1 LLLPIKRKS
10 FNFIF
15 QATSSSEI
23 QTERKN
29 RDRSKVESSST
40 YRKKKN
46 VSLNDKNSSSSPAKI
61 RTRVAADAA
70 VTTEKY
76 DEDSVIR
83 RLKRAA
89 TRASAEAAEKKLLE
103 QQHSSSSPSPL
114 DDSDDS
120 NNNRQRELRS
130 SLNNNNNNNNSA
142 RQASSSNSSSPLRK
156 NLLDLMQLIDEELRQ
171 NRHHHHVR
179 GMMVAPQSDSMGAI
193 LTHNLRQEEEEEQEN
208 VVTSYNGDR
217 SGQELR
223 GGEEKSRR
231 SNKMKSI
238 RDVAV
243 LLAKPL
249 QHDDITFEGAGRIR
263 LLVKLIKDNHF
274 RPDLICFVGGT
285 TGSHNH
291 VADADASY
299 LFFRHLC
306 QSQRVLAAT
315 TVPIFLARQSIDQ
328 DALEKIVQHIQQQYL
343 TDWKQEHTAVLT
355 LNSASDKDIET
366 RLPRKRLHIRFSLIS
381 SEYELCQL
389 NDIHTR
395 SPSQSPL
402 RVLNTNLLP
411 TSWVKTSWTYHYTT
425 TATAFSDPVR
435 SFAAKTY
442 KTAQDLVPVLK
453 NLRGVVDNREF
464 FQRDNYRVLVAAR
477 RSLVSDMENMYHKQ
491 PSLQSVKQ
499 VCFTSTE
506 NKPLDVVL
514 EGALLGLGRCLDLV
528 RPAGLLTGS
537 VPREEFRRALHSLQQ
552 AYYLLDRACDPDEPL
567 DPVEW
572 GKLGF
577 GSGGSSS
584 DRGGRNFQK
593 LEDGQVEREQ
603 VPFDDFIDSNKDDI
617 ILDELII
624 DDKDE
629 NCAVVS
635 GI

>member
-1 LLLPIKRKS
+1 MD
-10 FNFIF
+10 
-15 QATSSSEI
+15 SSS
-23 QTERKN
+23 
-29 RDRSKVESSST
+29 SSSSS
-40 YRKKKN
+40 RKKN
-46 VSLNDKNSSSSPAKI
+46 ASLNDKNSSSFPAPI
-61 RTRVAADAA
+61 RTQDAADAL

-76 DEDSVIR
+76 GEDTVIR

-89 TRASAEAAEKKLLE
+89 TRASAEAAEKKLLQ
-103 QQHSSSSPSPL
+103 QQHSSSSPSQFLESP
-114 DDSDDS
+114 DNSDKS
-120 NNNRQRELRS
+120 NNNRHRDVRNN
-130 SLNNNNNNNNSA
+130 LNNNDKSP
-142 RQASSSNSSSPLRK
+142 RKTPSSNSSSPPRK
-156 NLLDLMQLIDEELRQ
+156 NLLDLMQVIDEELRQ
-171 NRHHHHVR
+171 NRLHHHVR

-193 LTHNLRQEEEEEQEN
+193 LTHNLRQDEEEEQEN
-208 VVTSYNGDR
+208 VVTSDNGDR

-223 GGEEKSRR
+223 GGEEKSRCSTR
-231 SNKMKSI
+231 MKSI

-274 RPDLICFVGGT
+274 RPDLLCFVGGT
-285 TGSHNH
+285 TGTHNH

-306 QSQRVLAAT
+306 QSQRVLAAA
-315 TVPIFLARQSIDQ
+315 TVPVFLVRQSIDQ

-343 TDWKQEHTAVLT
+343 ADWKQEHTAMLT

-537 VPREEFRRALHSLQQ
+537 VPRDEFRRALHSLQQ

-567 DPVEW
+567 DPAEW
-572 GKLGF
+572 GNLGR
-577 GSGGSSS
+577 GSGGSSF
-584 DRGGRNFQK
+584 DY
-593 LEDGQVEREQ
+593 DGKNVEVNDQVDREQ
-603 VPFDDFIDSNKDDI
+603 TSFDFIDSNKNDI

-624 DDKDE
+624 DD
-629 NCAVVS
+629 
-635 GI
+635 